1 MKGTESIPPLVGQHE
16 PCLALLSF
24 MKDFK
29 DVTTTVVEDNAR
41 IHSSQSY
48 FRIEVTA
55 NASFGSIAWCPQ
67 NNSVVGF
74 AKSNKDRWG
83 ILNKSD
89 GSLRSSS
96 AASLHFQ
103 QLEERKSFDGIE
115 RLKIPNRQG
124 SINGC
129 QWSSSLSST
138 QDSSW
143 NSKSEISDRQRILSK
158 HAKLAL
164 SRVQPS
170 LGGGDVSSP
179 EMNLP
184 PCAPRR
190 FLSPCVSQSSSPLQ
204 EEEQVDDCPLVPPN
218 RTSSVSSP
226 VELDEEWEQSSYGS
240 MSLQSPAPEFCIPL
254 EVRRNPPRRQ
264 YSDDTLTSNDS
275 TLSFRRKA
283 PMHTNSF
290 ELTHR
295 RSRVRRR
302 VRKRRAIKM
311 TPEDLKSRIFDILL
325 TEDDDN
331 QSSNSFTEDE
341 ESLIS
346 DDELFYP
353 PRKTGS
359 MHQIH
364 IVTKHAALRHV
375 ASQQA

>member
-1 MKGTESIPPLVGQHE
+1 M
-16 PCLALLSF
+16 C
-24 MKDFK
+24 
-29 DVTTTVVEDNAR
+29 
-41 IHSSQSY
+41 
-48 FRIEVTA
+48 
-55 NASFGSIAWCPQ
+55 
-67 NNSVVGF
+67 
-74 AKSNKDRWG
+74 
-83 ILNKSD
+83 
-89 GSLRSSS
+89 
-96 AASLHFQ
+96 
-103 QLEERKSFDGIE
+103 
-115 RLKIPNRQG
+115 
-124 SINGC
+124 
-129 QWSSSLSST
+129 
-138 QDSSW
+138 
-143 NSKSEISDRQRILSK
+143 
-158 HAKLAL
+158 
-164 SRVQPS
+164 
-170 LGGGDVSSP
+170 SP

-190 FLSPCVSQSSSPLQ
+190 FLSPCASQSSSPLQ
-204 EEEQVDDCPLVPPN
+204 EEQVDDCPLVPPN
-218 RTSSVSSP
+218 RTSSVSP

-240 MSLQSPAPEFCIPL
+240 MSLQSPAHEFCIPL

-331 QSSNSFTEDE
+331 ESSNSFTEDE
-341 ESLIS
+341 ESVIS

-353 PRKTGS
+353 PPKTGS

-364 IVTKHAALRHV
+364 IVTKPAALRHV